1 MPPATT
7 PLRPPRSVEGE
18 LGLFGIT
25 LAAVL
30 AASYFSLSG
39 WFHLIAY
46 RYRAPVENVWA
57 HFYGPSV
64 ETNSLGDYARVIPYH
79 LERATSWDWI
89 SRYWNWEIWTA
100 VVLSAA
106 IASSVG
112 FLLWRSF
119 FSAPKTRERD
129 LSSPASSKTLVRR
142 GVKKSEG
149 IFAGRYRDRDFY
161 IPYQDRGLVV
171 GPPRIG
177 KTAFLLN
184 QLLKA
189 SENRLS
195 FVAIDIKPELT
206 AVLSADL
213 KQKGYRVLCFDP
225 LSDETDHY
233 NPLDDI
239 RDETAINEL
248 VINLLPYGE
257 NSRDKPFTDA
267 KRDYLRSALLHLKAE
282 GNASLPLGHD
292 LITRHGKV
300 EDYLRVL
307 GASSSAGAQT
317 IARRLT
323 AGIAAD
329 PLVGLG
335 FASAGRD
342 IEYLGY
348 PTLKSAFAYSDFSL
362 SELGQSRPAALF
374 VRFQESRLG
383 TLGAVL
389 SALYGHFLN
398 HLIDHHRQRQAVALF
413 FDEIGNIPRIEG
425 LITKLN
431 TLAGRQLPTWTYW
444 QGTQQMGRL
453 YGHGAE
459 HLFFEAADAQ
469 LFFRAQ
475 DAHTREMVSTLIGT
489 THALHRTD
497 TVSPH
502 GPGQSWGVRRVN
514 VIEPHEVGEL
524 RDGEVIALYKGESVR
539 GWATPYYRD
548 YPRFRRR

>member
-1 MPPATT
+1 MPTTPT
-7 PLRPPRSVEGE
+7 PLRPSRPVEDDVT
-18 LGLFGIT
+18 LFLIVA
-25 LAAVL
+25 AAVL
-30 AASYFSLSG
+30 ATVYFSLTG
-39 WFHLIAY
+39 LFH
-46 RYRAPVENVWA
+46 PVAWYYSTSAENVWA
-57 HFYGPSV
+57 HFWGPQVKVNTVGDLASIIPTHV
-64 ETNSLGDYARVIPYH
+64 EN
-79 LERATSWDWI
+79 
-89 SRYWNWEIWTA
+89 
-100 VVLSAA
+100 VLSADWRNRYWAPGIWFAVIASGA
-106 IASSVG
+106 IAFGVG
-112 FLLWRSF
+112 FLLWRGF
-119 FSAPKTRERD
+119 FGAPKTRERD

-142 GVKKSEG
+142 GTKKSEG
-149 IFAGRYRDRDFY
+149 VFAGRYHDRDFY

-267 KRDYLRSALLHLKAE
+267 KRDYLRSALLRLKAE
-282 GNASLPLGHD
+282 GNASLPLGYD

-300 EDYLRVL
+300 EDYLRVI
-307 GASSSAGAQT
+307 GASPSAGAQT

-335 FASAGRD
+335 FASTGRD

-362 SELGQSRPAALF
+362 SELGQARPAALF

-389 SALYGHFLN
+389 SALYGHILN

-431 TLAGRQLPTWTYW
+431 TIAGRQLPTWTYW

-453 YGHGAE
+453 YGYGAE

-475 DAHTREMVSTLIGT
+475 DAHTREMVSRLIGT

-502 GPGQSWGVRRVN
+502 GPGQSWDVRRVN

-524 RDGEVIALYKGESVR
+524 GDGEVIALYKGESVR
-539 GWATPYYRD
+539 GWATPYYQD